1 MGTINLIEE
10 IRPYSIKDLSVIYG
24 VCDRTFKK
32 WIKPFDAAIG
42 EKNGR
47 YFSVAQVKVIF
58 DKLGVP
64 CRIMGD

>member
-1 MGTINLIEE
+1 MGTINFIEE

-32 WIKPFDAAIG
+32 WIKPFNTAIG

-47 YFSVAQVKVIF
+47 YYSVAQVKVIF

-64 CRIMGD
+64 CRMGDY